1 MQPDGS
7 PDIHHDAL
15 DEQIAAFNR
24 ERSRMEEEFSD
35 KWVVFSGGHFWRAF
49 DTFQDAAVVADREL
63 GDRVKLIRKVGA
75 PTEVQLPTSL
85 LEFDERP

>member
-1 MQPDGS
+1 MQPDVY
-7 PDIHHDAL
+7 PEAHHDAL
-15 DEQIAAFNR
+15 EEQIAAFNR

-63 GDRVKLIRKVGA
+63 GDRVKLIRQVGA
-75 PTEVQLPTSL
+75 PTEVQLPSSL
-85 LEFDERP
+85 LELDEQS